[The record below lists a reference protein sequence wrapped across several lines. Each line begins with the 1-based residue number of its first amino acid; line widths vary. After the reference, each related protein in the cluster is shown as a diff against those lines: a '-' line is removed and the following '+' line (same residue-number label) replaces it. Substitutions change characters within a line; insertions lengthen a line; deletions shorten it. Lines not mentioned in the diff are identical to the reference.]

1 MALEDYK
8 KDMMRC
14 VRCSVCK
21 FIPLSSLIKSWRFA
35 YGCPS
40 ITQKNFH
47 AYSGGGKLILALSFL
62 EGRIT
67 YSPKLLEVIYNC
79 SLCGM
84 CDLTCKIGTDMEV
97 WEILHEFRKRC
108 FEDGQ
113 APLPGH
119 KPILDSLKNYDNVWM
134 QPRTRRSDWA
144 RGLNL
149 KDARKEKVEVL
160 YFAGC
165 TYSYEPRL
173 REIARKTVS
182 LLLNAGVN
190 LGILGNEEK
199 CCASPAYMIGD
210 EKTFHRYAEENI
222 KAFNELGV
230 ETVLTSCAGCY
241 GLFKSKYPRTGLK
254 MNFEVK
260 HAVEYLFDLLKNG
273 RLRPDRRVDITVTYH
288 DPCHLGRL
296 SEPRIPSHGKERKEL
311 NTLPVKDVPKV
322 LGFNGIYDPP
332 RELLKSIPGIKLV
345 EMERRREYSW
355 CCGSGGGARSAFPE
369 FAEET
374 ALERLEEASSTG
386 ASVLV
391 TACPWCEKN
400 LMDASEKFYG
410 KIKVFDIVDLLHSSV
425 TGG

>member
-40 ITQKNFH
+40 IIQKNFH

-62 EGRIT
+62 EGRIG

-97 WEILHEFRKRC
+97 WEILHEFRIRC
-108 FEDGQ
+108 FKDGQ

-134 QPRTRRSDWA
+134 QPRGRRGEWA
-144 RGLNL
+144 RGINVR
-149 KDARKEKVEVL
+149 DARKERVSVL

-165 TYSYEPRL
+165 TYSYEPGL
-173 REIARKTVS
+173 KEIARKTLKILVE
-182 LLLNAGVN
+182 NDVDV
-190 LGILGNEEK
+190 GILGNEEK
-199 CCASPAYMIGD
+199 CCSSPAYMIGD
-210 EKTFHRYAEENI
+210 EETFKKFAEENI
-222 KAFNELGV
+222 EKFNEMGIEIL
-230 ETVLTSCAGCY
+230 LTSCAGCY
-241 GLFKSKYPRTGLK
+241 GLFKSKYPRLEKK
-254 MNFEVK
+254 MNFRVM
-260 HAVEYLFDLLKNG
+260 HSVEFLWSLIRDGKIKP
-273 RLRPDRRVDITVTYH
+273 RKRIDMAVTYN

-296 SEPRIPSHGKERKEL
+296 SEPRIPSHGKERIEL
-311 NTLPVKDVPKV
+311 NTLPIKDIPKIH
-322 LGFNGIYDPP
+322 GFNGIYEEP
-332 RELLKSIPGIKLV
+332 REILKSIPGIKFV
-345 EMERRREYSW
+345 EMERRMEYSF
-355 CCGSGGGARSAFPE
+355 CCGSGAGARSAFPD
-369 FAEET
+369 FAQKT
-374 ALERLEEASSTG
+374 ALERLEEASYTG
-386 ASVLV
+386 ASALI

-400 LMDASEKFYG
+400 FMDANKNNG
-410 KIKVFDIVDLLHSSV
+410 ALKIINIVELLYDSIK
-425 TGG
+425 